1 MAVSK
6 SLLASDPA
14 HLRAAFGDLGLK
26 EIPGKGHHPRIVS
39 MFAKS
44 GNPQVVDDE
53 TAWCS
58 ASIGAWLAES
68 GSKGTGSLAAR
79 SYLQWGTPTDQPKRG
94 DIAVFKRGKSSWQ
107 GHVAIYLGRDKGRVT
122 VIGGNQANAV
132 TVASYPE
139 SDLLGYRRVPAV
151 APSPIP
157 KPKEAPVDVPML
169 KRGDKGAAVLDLQ
182 KDIRALGFNPG
193 ALDGKFGPN
202 TEKAVIAFQE
212 SMGLKVDGVAGP
224 HTSAALAEMLAKKA
238 RTGPKPKPA
247 VYTPTGATPIPTSTL
262 GNPPAEPVGG
272 DEDGL
277 GGARVVLTVLGIL
290 ALALGA
296 LAYLVWG

>member
-1 MAVSK
+1 MAISK
-6 SLLASDPA
+6 LLLAGDPA

-58 ASIGAWLAES
+58 AAIGAWLAES
-68 GSKGTGSLAAR
+68 GNKGTGSLAAR

-94 DIAVFKRGKSSWQ
+94 DIAVFKRGKPSWQ
-107 GHVAIYLGRDKGRVT
+107 GHVGIYLGRDKGRVT
-122 VIGGNQANAV
+122 VIGGNQSNAV

-139 SDLLGYRRVPAV
+139 ADLIAYRRVPAA

-157 KPKEAPVDVPML
+157 KPKEAPVAMSPIL
-169 KRGDKGAAVLDLQ
+169 K
-182 KDIRALGFNPG
+182 PG
-193 ALDGKFGPN
+193 ATGAGVTILQRNLAAAGFDPGPVDGEFGP
-202 TEKAVIAFQE
+202 TTTKAVKAFQLKH
-212 SMGLKVDGVAGP
+212 GLDPDGEVGP
-224 HTSAALAEMLAKKA
+224 LTSAMLALKL
-238 RTGPKPKPA
+238 KPA
-247 VYTPTGATPIPTSTL
+247 VPKPTAVKPIPTSTL